1 MAWSID
7 TLADQLI
14 GELNQDRNAS
24 GGTVP
29 DRLTNI
35 VREDLR
41 ALCKTE
47 EWIFRRREGSLSIAA
62 DATEAEL
69 PADFDK
75 IDSAYLKDRDEPGWL
90 RFTDN
95 AVEAL
100 EQESC
105 WQATDTAHPYLAVI
119 VRDFADPDALAWK
132 VKLIPKSDAAYT
144 KPFFYYTLCPIDLPT
159 TGYGGGETD
168 PHPDYKAASD
178 LIVMPEEFHEGWHLR
193 AAATAHNTFGDK
205 DRAKD
210 YWARYRAWVQRAREE
225 FKEKIANQPARVRD
239 AHGDVQALPGVGVA
253 ASPRFQGR
261 SVM

>member
-7 TLADQLI
+7 TLAAQLI

-24 GGTVP
+24 GGSVP
-29 DRLTNI
+29 DRLGNI

-41 ALCKTE
+41 AHWTLE

-69 PADFDK
+69 PVDFEK
-75 IDSAYLKDRDEPGWL
+75 IDSAYLKDRDEAGWL

-95 AVEAL
+95 AAEAL
-100 EQESC
+100 EEESC
-105 WQATDTAHPYLAVI
+105 WQADDTDHPHLAVI

-144 KPFFYYTLCPIDLPT
+144 KPFFYFTLCPIDLPT
-159 TGYGGGETD
+159 TGYGVGETD
-168 PHPDYKAASD
+168 PHPDYKLAAD
-178 LIVMPEEFHEGWHLR
+178 LIVMPEEFHRGWHLR
-193 AAATAHNTFGDK
+193 AAATAHSKFGDK
-205 DRAKD
+205 DKAKD
-210 YWARYRAWVQRAREE
+210 YRAQYAAWEKFAREE
-225 FKEKIANQPARVRD
+225 LKEKIANQAARVRD
-239 AHGDVQALPGVGVA
+239 AHGDLNALPGA
-253 ASPRFQGR
+253 AAIGSPRFQGR